1 MELDKYLI
9 TKMSMVQEDD
19 PRLDAWYGVWGA
31 SVNRD
36 GYDAIEM
43 TTAELN
49 TLLPQIETM
58 KYGGSELMMSP
69 SLREFSLTLRDP
81 AVPGE
86 NTIIFKRS
94 IIPKSTSRTGDL
106 LVSTT
111 PLLDAYFLLRPGKV
125 ADVVV
130 NMGAQQ
136 LENSKGHRLQ
146 CTYQQPV
153 WAADPR
159 VLEDDYFQDYSR
171 YIKFAYML
179 VQKALYDRPTIFTK
193 ASSYRTSQPVRSGG
207 AHKRRK
213 RAVRTV
219 RVLRINN
226 EEFAGYVK
234 TQRVIAC
241 PCWGVIGH
249 WRTYKSGRKVWINP
263 YRKGRERNNPAVYS
277 PKEYQLIEEAEG

>member
-1 MELDKYLI
+1 MSLI
-9 TKMSMVQEDD
+9 HEGD
-19 PRLDAWYGVWGA
+19 PRLDAWFGVWGA
-31 SVNRD
+31 PVNRD

-49 TLLPQIETM
+49 ALLPQIETM
-58 KYGGSELMMSP
+58 TYSGSELMLSP
-69 SLREFSLTLRDP
+69 SLREFALTLRDP

-136 LENSKGHRLQ
+136 LENIAGERLQ

-153 WAADPR
+153 WTSDPR
-159 VLEDDYFQDYSR
+159 VLDDDYFQEYSR

-193 ASSYRTSQPVRSGG
+193 TSSYRTSQPVRSGG
-207 AHKRRK
+207 THKRKK
-213 RAVRTV
+213 RVVRTV

-249 WRTYKSGRKVWINP
+249 WRTYKSGKKVWINP
-263 YRKGRERNNPAVYS
+263 YRKGRERNNPAAYS
-277 PKEYQLIEEAEG
+277 PKEYLIEEAEG